1 VYVTPDTAVESVIE
15 LAPAAG
21 NRTRPRVSAGVERR
35 ITTWSVPSGT
45 ASHVHWM
52 PPPTAVQSRCIVAP
66 LCASVVAGASVA
78 GATATAATVVG
89 VGSAV
94 VGGVVVRG
102 IVVGGA
108 VGGAV
113 VGGTVGGVV
122 VGGVVVGGV
131 VVGGVVVGG
140 VVTVAAIVIVADVAT
155 ASVTAIESSGITMMT
170 VVGAL
175 EMVDDVSSG
184 ATAWTVVGG
193 TVVEGGGFV
202 RWRTVTMAA
211 AAAPAAVITP
221 AMTPMAAPRVRRR
234 RNASTV
240 DGGAGT
246 AWMSRERSRCSS
258 RSTNPGS
265 GSTD

>member
-1 VYVTPDTAVESVIE
+1 MYVTPDTAVESVIE

-45 ASHVHWM
+45 APHVHWI

-131 VVGGVVVGG
+131 VVGGVV
-140 VVTVAAIVIVADVAT
+140 TVAAIVIVADVAT
-155 ASVTAIESSGITMMT
+155 ASVTAVEGSGITMMT

-211 AAAPAAVITP
+211 AAAPAAVIRP
-221 AMTPMAAPRVRRR
+221 AMTPMVAPRVRRR

-265 GSTD
+265 GSAD

>member
-45 ASHVHWM
+45 APHVHWM

-108 VGGAV
+108 V
-113 VGGTVGGVV
+113 VGGT

-140 VVTVAAIVIVADVAT
+140 VVTVAAIVIVADVVT
-155 ASVTAIESSGITMMT
+155 ASVTAVEGSGITMMT